1 MKNKEILRRKI
12 VTQLEIEIK
21 IEAILKTRES
31 KIEIL

>member
-12 VTQLEIEIK
+12 VTELEIEIK
-21 IEAILKTRES
+21 IEVILKTRES